1 MDLLQYTFFQ
11 HALLGS
17 LLTAITCGIV
27 GTYVVARR
35 LVFISGGITHASFGG
50 LGLGFYLGTNPIL
63 MAMVFSVL
71 SAFGVEWASKTQ
83 DVREDSAI
91 AGVWALGM
99 ALGVIFIFLTPGYSP
114 NLSAYLFGN
123 ILTISL
129 SDIIWIAALAVVLIA
144 VFSLYLREI
153 VYVAFDSD
161 FAKTQHIHVKW
172 IEYMMMFFIALTIVL
187 SIRLVGIM
195 LLMSLL
201 TLPQI
206 TVNLFTSDFKKI
218 IWGSIVLGFL
228 SCVVGLVLSYFL
240 NVPSGAFI
248 ILVLVL
254 VVLGAA
260 WLAAPHVLDW
270 ATHTWYT
277 VVKNRDLEAE
287 SASRAAASSEA
298 AASAA
303 AEEAASSQPEPEQ
316 PKGLDGRAV
325 TGGSWAAVDVSALA
339 DDASIRAA
347 AQQLKA
353 QGADYGLV
361 TLKTP
366 DGSICYASQVPAAAQ
381 SIAETTVDPARIA
394 AIFREEGVIPVAQ
407 LAAFKDPISS
417 RTDRSMAI
425 HYGDGLWLD
434 AQKDGNAWLNPYS
447 AAAVEYVGDL
457 VAEVQGMG
465 FEQVVLTNV
474 QFPKLSRK
482 QDYGETSGVSR
493 ADQLKAD
500 IAALQSRFA
509 GSMTLWFSYTLD
521 QCNTNSVSL
530 DVPAVTLGMDNLL
543 VTADKAMDAD
553 SRTALEQ
560 SAAGQGVQ
568 HLVLHSADIFQ

>member
-1 MDLLQYTFFQ
+1 MNMDLLQYTFFQ

-123 ILTISL
+123 ILTVTGEQVILSL

-254 VVLGAA
+254 VFLILKGVLFF
-260 WLAAPHVLDW
+260 
-270 ATHTWYT
+270 T
-277 VVKNRDLEAE
+277 KR
-287 SASRAAASSEA
+287 
-298 AASAA
+298 
-303 AEEAASSQPEPEQ
+303 Q
-316 PKGLDGRAV
+316 
-325 TGGSWAAVDVSALA
+325 
-339 DDASIRAA
+339 
-347 AQQLKA
+347 
-353 QGADYGLV
+353 
-361 TLKTP
+361 
-366 DGSICYASQVPAAAQ
+366 
-381 SIAETTVDPARIA
+381 
-394 AIFREEGVIPVAQ
+394 
-407 LAAFKDPISS
+407 
-417 RTDRSMAI
+417 
-425 HYGDGLWLD
+425 
-434 AQKDGNAWLNPYS
+434 
-447 AAAVEYVGDL
+447 
-457 VAEVQGMG
+457 
-465 FEQVVLTNV
+465 
-474 QFPKLSRK
+474 
-482 QDYGETSGVSR
+482 
-493 ADQLKAD
+493 
-500 IAALQSRFA
+500 
-509 GSMTLWFSYTLD
+509 
-521 QCNTNSVSL
+521 
-530 DVPAVTLGMDNLL
+530 
-543 VTADKAMDAD
+543 
-553 SRTALEQ
+553 
-560 SAAGQGVQ
+560 
-568 HLVLHSADIFQ
+568 

>member
-99 ALGVIFIFLTPGYSP
+99 ALGVIFIFLTPGYAP

-172 IEYMMMFFIALTIVL
+172 IEYMMMFF
-187 SIRLVGIM
+187 
-195 LLMSLL
+195 L

-254 VVLGAA
+254 VFLILKGVLFF
-260 WLAAPHVLDW
+260 
-270 ATHTWYT
+270 T
-277 VVKNRDLEAE
+277 KR
-287 SASRAAASSEA
+287 
-298 AASAA
+298 
-303 AEEAASSQPEPEQ
+303 Q
-316 PKGLDGRAV
+316 
-325 TGGSWAAVDVSALA
+325 
-339 DDASIRAA
+339 
-347 AQQLKA
+347 
-353 QGADYGLV
+353 
-361 TLKTP
+361 
-366 DGSICYASQVPAAAQ
+366 
-381 SIAETTVDPARIA
+381 
-394 AIFREEGVIPVAQ
+394 
-407 LAAFKDPISS
+407 
-417 RTDRSMAI
+417 
-425 HYGDGLWLD
+425 
-434 AQKDGNAWLNPYS
+434 
-447 AAAVEYVGDL
+447 
-457 VAEVQGMG
+457 
-465 FEQVVLTNV
+465 
-474 QFPKLSRK
+474 
-482 QDYGETSGVSR
+482 
-493 ADQLKAD
+493 
-500 IAALQSRFA
+500 
-509 GSMTLWFSYTLD
+509 
-521 QCNTNSVSL
+521 
-530 DVPAVTLGMDNLL
+530 
-543 VTADKAMDAD
+543 
-553 SRTALEQ
+553 
-560 SAAGQGVQ
+560 
-568 HLVLHSADIFQ
+568 

>member
-1 MDLLQYTFFQ
+1 
-11 HALLGS
+11 
-17 LLTAITCGIV
+17 
-27 GTYVVARR
+27 
-35 LVFISGGITHASFGG
+35 
-50 LGLGFYLGTNPIL
+50 

-206 TVNLFTSDFKKI
+206 TVKIFHYLPLLFTSDFKKI

-254 VVLGAA
+254 VFLILKGVLFF
-260 WLAAPHVLDW
+260 
-270 ATHTWYT
+270 T
-277 VVKNRDLEAE
+277 KR
-287 SASRAAASSEA
+287 
-298 AASAA
+298 
-303 AEEAASSQPEPEQ
+303 Q
-316 PKGLDGRAV
+316 
-325 TGGSWAAVDVSALA
+325 
-339 DDASIRAA
+339 
-347 AQQLKA
+347 
-353 QGADYGLV
+353 
-361 TLKTP
+361 
-366 DGSICYASQVPAAAQ
+366 
-381 SIAETTVDPARIA
+381 
-394 AIFREEGVIPVAQ
+394 
-407 LAAFKDPISS
+407 
-417 RTDRSMAI
+417 
-425 HYGDGLWLD
+425 
-434 AQKDGNAWLNPYS
+434 
-447 AAAVEYVGDL
+447 
-457 VAEVQGMG
+457 
-465 FEQVVLTNV
+465 
-474 QFPKLSRK
+474 
-482 QDYGETSGVSR
+482 
-493 ADQLKAD
+493 
-500 IAALQSRFA
+500 
-509 GSMTLWFSYTLD
+509 
-521 QCNTNSVSL
+521 
-530 DVPAVTLGMDNLL
+530 
-543 VTADKAMDAD
+543 
-553 SRTALEQ
+553 
-560 SAAGQGVQ
+560 
-568 HLVLHSADIFQ
+568 